1 MKQLMDLQGNR
12 VFWACLLSW
21 FLAQAA
27 KVLLCRV
34 LEKKW
39 DFKRFLGLGGMPS
52 SHSSVMCTLAVSA
65 GIMRGFGS
73 LEFVMSTV
81 MALVVMTDAS
91 GVRRE
96 AGQHARILNKIL
108 QEMKENDNGLTFDTL
123 KELLGHSPFE
133 VAIGAL
139 LGVLVGLLVM

>member
-27 KVLLCRV
+27 KVVLCRV

-108 QEMKENDNGLTFDTL
+108 QEMKENDNGITFDTL

-133 VAIGAL
+133 VAVGAL